1 MRNICCLLLSIPLLG
16 CTEPAPDDTD
26 SPQDT
31 SNSDTADSGEA
42 SAPLDMSKV
51 VDKIQSEMEDKRIP
65 GLAAALVIGNE
76 VVWADGFGFA
86 NVESEIPVTI
96 ETPFMLASISKT
108 FVGTA
113 LMQGMEAGNF
123 SLQTPIN
130 DLLSFQVDNPRV
142 DGDSIQLL
150 HLVTHTSGI
159 RDNWSVWDEFNL
171 YSEGDSPIPLGD
183 FLQDYLLPDGAYF
196 DEEANFVQ
204 ELPGDQWTY
213 GNVASALAGH
223 LVEAGM
229 GTPLDDHSDSK
240 LFQPLGMTNSG
251 WHLEDHDIASVA
263 VPYTRSGNDLVPVSH
278 YGYPDYPDGQLRAS
292 VADLGRYAAA
302 LLSGGALDGKSILE
316 PQSVEALFTPPL
328 AAYEDQGV
336 FWFKSEMRG
345 HTAWGHS
352 GGDLGVLTDLK
363 IFPEAGFAFALLINT
378 DQSQA
383 WTGLMQIERELIKK
397 AEKLL
402 DL

>member
-1 MRNICCLLLSIPLLG
+1 MRNLCFFLLSTSVFG
-16 CTEPAPDDTD
+16 CTSPESD
-26 SPQDT
+26 SPPTQTDT
-31 SNSDTADSGEA
+31 AAADTADA
-42 SAPLDMSKV
+42 SPELDMSKV
-51 VDKIQSEMEDKRIP
+51 VDKILAEMEDKFIP
-65 GLAAALVIGNE
+65 GLAAALVIGDK
-76 VVWADGFGFA
+76 VVWAEGFGFA
-86 NVESEIPVTI
+86 NAEDLVPVTV

-113 LMQGMEAGNF
+113 LMQGIEAGTL

-130 DLLSFQVDNPRV
+130 DLLDFEVDNPRV
-142 DGDSIQLL
+142 EGDSIAIQ

-159 RDNWSVWDEFNL
+159 RDNWSVWTEHDL
-171 YSEGDSPIPLGD
+171 YSEGDSPIALSD
-183 FLQDYLLPDGAYF
+183 FLENYLLANGAYY
-196 DEEANFVQ
+196 DEEANFVDR
-204 ELPGDQWTY
+204 LPGEQWNY

-229 GTPLDDHSDSK
+229 GTPLDDYSESA
-240 LFQPLGMTNSG
+240 LFEPLGMVNSG
-251 WHLEDHDIASVA
+251 WHLADHDLATVA
-263 VPYTRSGNDLVPVSH
+263 VPYTRSGGSLVPVSH

-302 LLSGGALDGKSILE
+302 LLSGGALDGQSILT
-316 PQSVEALFTPPL
+316 PQSVESLFTPPL
-328 AAYEDQGV
+328 VDFEDQGV